1 MNPKILEMMRFR
13 PSGHNQVSLDH
24 IECISEFLEEFCPI
38 DKQKA
43 KKMLRGS
50 MGISSRYI
58 QEYIDSFEA
67 WKIIKIKS
75 GNIEYL
81 LSEKDKPLFLGED
94 EKPITMIHEA
104 MRNETTMLPC
114 KYRPEIGEC
123 NPVPG
128 INIIPNPKYCNECSQ
143 RVE

>member
-13 PSGHNQVSLDH
+13 PSGHNQVALDH
-24 IECISEFLEEFCPI
+24 IECISEFLEEQCPI
-38 DKQKA
+38 EKNKA

-50 MGISSRYI
+50 MGISTRYV

-67 WKIIKIKS
+67 WKIIKVKS

-81 LSEKDKPLFLGED
+81 LN
-94 EKPITMIHEA
+94 EKPIATIQDAMI
-104 MRNETTMLPC
+104 NETTMLPC

-128 INIIPNPKYCNECSQ
+128 INIIPNAHYCNDCRQ
-143 RVE
+143 RTE